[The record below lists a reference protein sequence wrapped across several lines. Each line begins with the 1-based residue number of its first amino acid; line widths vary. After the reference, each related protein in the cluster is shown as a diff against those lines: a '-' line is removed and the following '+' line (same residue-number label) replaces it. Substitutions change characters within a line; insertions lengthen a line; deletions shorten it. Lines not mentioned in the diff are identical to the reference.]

1 MDGFW
6 RFLGLAIAAAVIAL
20 TLRGADKPLGLAF
33 ALAAGAVLLLT
44 LLQPLREAMST
55 LSEIAQAAE
64 GDDGRLSLILKL
76 LGVAF
81 AAEFAAQ
88 ACRDAG
94 EEGIAL
100 RVELSAKLALVA
112 LSAPLL
118 RQMAGLIRELT
129 A

>member
-55 LSEIAQAAE
+55 LSEIARAAE

>member
-1 MDGFW
+1 MDSFW
-6 RFLGLAIAAAVIAL
+6 KFLGLAVAAAVIAL
-20 TLRGADKPLGLAF
+20 TLRSADKPFGLAF
-33 ALAAGAVLLLT
+33 ALAAGAVLLLALT
-44 LLQPLREAMST
+44 EPLREAVRT
-55 LSEIAQAAE
+55 VGEIAQAAGAE
-64 GDDGRLSLILKL
+64 DGRLSLIVRI

-100 RVELSAKLALVA
+100 RVELSAELALVA

>member
-6 RFLGLAIAAAVIAL
+6 KFLGLAVAAAVIAL
-20 TLRGADKPLGLAF
+20 TLRSANKPFGLAF
-33 ALAAGAVLLLT
+33 ALAAGAALLLALT
-44 LLQPLREAMST
+44 EPLREAVRAVG
-55 LSEIAQAAE
+55 EIAQAAGAE
-64 GDDGRLSLILKL
+64 DGRLTLIVRI